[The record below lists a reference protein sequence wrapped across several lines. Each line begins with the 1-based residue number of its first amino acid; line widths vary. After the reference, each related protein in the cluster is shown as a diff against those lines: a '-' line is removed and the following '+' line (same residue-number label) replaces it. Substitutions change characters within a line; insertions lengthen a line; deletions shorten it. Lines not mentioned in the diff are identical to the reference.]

1 MKINACCELS
11 LRVFLI
17 KKLQENELQKPKTL
31 KKMTFII
38 SVKPKSIKKTKRKK
52 LRKNIKNISPW
63 LLALCSE
70 NWGSGKKNGFLI
82 KKTCNWWHTGRPKL
96 NSKLLTRIIRE
107 HPKKYETGLT
117 SFRHRQSFVCK
128 QDASKWAKMAQS
140 ALKWP

>member
-1 MKINACCELS
+1 MNACCELS

-17 KKLQENELQKPKTL
+17 KKLQENELQKPKNL

-70 NWGSGKKNGFLI
+70 NWGSGKKKMVSLL
-82 KKTCNWWHTGRPKL
+82 KKRV
-96 NSKLLTRIIRE
+96 IDDIRVDLSWIQNYLHE
-107 HPKKYETGLT
+107 
-117 SFRHRQSFVCK
+117 
-128 QDASKWAKMAQS
+128 
-140 ALKWP
+140 